1 MGLFKQMAGLSKTYR
16 ALLETPLIWS
26 STLINTKNLTYIG
39 PTLIFHGLCAKLQ
52 I

>member
-16 ALLETPLIWS
+16 ALLETPLI
-26 STLINTKNLTYIG
+26 NTKNVTYIG